1 MTIGAPNTILKCKLP
16 YSFNELLTEINVSQL
31 YYLEINEQ
39 RQAKT
44 NNDNNKN
51 IRMVIIIII
60 ITETN
65 IIIVN
70 RPRVKLIIIIQIR
83 FLTKLKDTTKYGF
96 YYDDVIRG
104 YIGRVEIKSGKR
116 KFRFIFVVREGIG
129 Q

>member
-1 MTIGAPNTILKCKLP
+1 MTIGVRNTILKCELP

-60 ITETN
+60 TETN

-83 FLTKLKDTTKYGF
+83 FLTKLN
-96 YYDDVIRG
+96 YYNEVWLLL
-104 YIGRVEIKSGKR
+104 
-116 KFRFIFVVREGIG
+116 
-129 Q
+129 